1 MSTSAHHHAAHLSA
15 DVARHGVT
23 VMAAV
28 QLGLANRR
36 RHVEAHRRAG
46 VDAVSDLAG
55 RLREARA
62 SVDEAW
68 SAASSLSHENAV
80 LRETLA
86 AHQEALAA
94 AQARIDRLEHAVLVA
109 ADRLAR

>member
-28 QLGLANRR
+28 QLGLHQRR
-36 RHVEAHRRAG
+36 RHIEAHRRAG
-46 VDAVSDLAG
+46 VDAVTDLAG

-62 SVDEAW
+62 SEEEAW
-68 SAASSLSHENAV
+68 SAASSLAHENSQ
-80 LRETLA
+80 LRQALA
-86 AHQEALAA
+86 AERADLAA
-94 AQARIDRLEHAVLVA
+94 AQARIARLEAAVVAA
-109 ADRLAR
+109 ADRLGR

>member
-1 MSTSAHHHAAHLSA
+1 MSTSATHHAAHLSA
-15 DVARHGVT
+15 DVALRGAT
-23 VMAAV
+23 VFTAV

-36 RHVEAHRRAG
+36 RHIESHRRAG
-46 VDAVSDLAG
+46 VDAVTDLAG

-62 SVDEAW
+62 SEEEAW
-68 SAASSLSHENAV
+68 SSASSLAHENAA

-86 AHQEALAA
+86 AHQAALEA
-94 AQARIDRLEHAVLVA
+94 AQARIERLERAVLVA